1 MFSTAIRRY
10 SRERIT
16 FTPKNYFGNGSDGV
30 NTTGSNFTPNAFG
43 DAKVFNFTSMDL
55 GEAFGIGPNAAC
67 SGLIIYCQGDCIISG
82 SISMKG
88 KSYVGTGS
96 NNIEIYRIDPIS
108 GSEQA
113 SSSIMLGLGTDA
125 VNAEANQR
133 YVWATVGD
141 KRVITLNGGAAGAAG
156 VNVSPFAGGSGSAS
170 SISTGGGGGG
180 GYYDSLYPANAG
192 VAGKYS
198 GGGKGG
204 RGSAINGNY
213 RDNGGNGGGNIVM
226 IVGGNLII
234 TNTGQIIADGDDG
247 TNGTNPPS
255 SIGGGGGGG
264 GGTISL
270 FYAGSYTNNGIVRA
284 NGGSGGSGLGSGFAG
299 GPGGSGSIFIQ
310 KISGP

>member
-1 MFSTAIRRY
+1 M
-10 SRERIT
+10 
-16 FTPKNYFGNGSDGV
+16 N
-30 NTTGSNFTPNAFG
+30 
-43 DAKVFNFTSMDL
+43 L

-67 SGLIIYCQGDCIISG
+67 SGLIIYCQGDCIVSG

-88 KSYVGTGS
+88 RSYVGTGS

-125 VNAEANQR
+125 INAEANQR
-133 YVWATVGD
+133 YIWATKGD
-141 KRVITLNGGAAGAAG
+141 KRVITVNGGAAGAAG
-156 VNVSPFAGGSGSAS
+156 SSPGVVGNGNAS
-170 SISTGGGGGG
+170 STSCGGGGGG

-234 TNTGQIIADGDDG
+234 TNTGQIIAEGDNG
-247 TNGTNPPS
+247 TEGTNPPS

-284 NGGSGGSGLGSGFAG
+284 NGGSGGFGLGAG
-299 GPGGSGSIFIQ
+299 SNGGTGGSGSIFIQ